1 MLDNL
6 KLILLSIISSGG
18 LLVAVWFKA
27 KKQAKTELKVE
38 QYEQIM
44 EVQQKIDDAGHV
56 SSDDIANKL
65 RDGKF

>member
-1 MLDNL
+1 M
-6 KLILLSIISSGG
+6 
-18 LLVAVWFKA
+18 VKA

-56 SSDDIANKL
+56 SRDDIANKL